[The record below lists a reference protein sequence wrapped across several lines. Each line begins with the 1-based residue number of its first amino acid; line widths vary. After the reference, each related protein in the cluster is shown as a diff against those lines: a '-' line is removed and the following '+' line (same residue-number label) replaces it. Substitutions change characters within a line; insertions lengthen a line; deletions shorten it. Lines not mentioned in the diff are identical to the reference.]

1 MKTSPPRHTHRET
14 PRLSGNRV
22 APEFSPLA
30 QYSPSET
37 HILRGPSK
45 TEVGVHTE
53 SYPWRKIAPRKDAP
67 FLTTPW
73 VIIDQHT
80 LKNIITKTH
89 TYRWMP
95 TEMGTRSEHPRNPG
109 PGNECATIWPR
120 SERKLPVLGR
130 FGPRGAQ
137 GHTTFP
143 HARGPK
149 HAVIDML
156 VHHGC
161 AGHPAGLTSFQG
173 ELPAHRHMDTRRC
186 LQNTTSR
193 NKHPNTRHRWL
204 PDTVEAVCFC
214 LPAPVSRERPMSPP
228 PPKGSQNSTYL
239 PA

>member
-22 APEFSPLA
+22 ALEFSPLA

-45 TEVGVHTE
+45 TEVGVHTD

-80 LKNIITKTH
+80 LKNIVTKTH

-130 FGPRGAQ
+130 VGPRGAQ

-149 HAVIDML
+149 HTVRHAGAPRVCRPPRGPHVISGRTSSPQTHGHSPL
-156 VHHGC
+156 SPKHHLQKQTSQHAPPLASGRC
-161 AGHPAGLTSFQG
+161 GGGLLLSPRSSVQG
-173 ELPAHRHMDTRRC
+173 ETYVP
-186 LQNTTSR
+186 TTTKR
-193 NKHPNTRHRWL
+193 FTK
-204 PDTVEAVCFC
+204 
-214 LPAPVSRERPMSPP
+214 
-228 PPKGSQNSTYL
+228 
-239 PA
+239 